1 MINCIVLVLEY
12 LTLREKKGL
21 YVNLFISIV
30 LSFFFYIINVKTEL
44 VIEVSNNSLNLLGIL
59 LGFTISLLAII
70 LSVENDYVNKLKIKK
85 IILKKKIY
93 TKDFSLFDRLISSI
107 VMVIILLSFLLIY
120 NFIIPIIYVKFLNS
134 YLIYFVVNLFL
145 IFFSILELVSCIL
158 NYYLTITSKS

>member
-30 LSFFFYIINVKTEL
+30 LSIFFYIINVKTEL
-44 VIEVSNNSLNLLGIL
+44 VIGVSNNSLNLLGIL

-70 LSVENDYVNKLKIKK
+70 LSVENDYINKLKIKK

-93 TKDFSLFDRLISSI
+93 TKDFSL
-107 VMVIILLSFLLIY
+107 
-120 NFIIPIIYVKFLNS
+120 
-134 YLIYFVVNLFL
+134 VV
-145 IFFSILELVSCIL
+145 SH
-158 NYYLTITSKS
+158 